1 MKTIL
6 FYSLSVILIL
16 AGCNTSKNARN
27 NISQE
32 EMAVLAA
39 SAVNNHNFVLEA
51 DYVIPR
57 VGPSIFVSSNTN
69 FIAING
75 NKATIQL
82 ALSSQFSGPNGIGG
96 ITLDGN
102 ISNEKITTDKK
113 GNIYYTANVQGAV
126 LSASISLT
134 LPNGTDRCT
143 ATVTPNFS
151 GNIITFSGHIVP
163 TNMSDV
169 YKGQAY

>member
-1 MKTIL
+1 MKTLII
-6 FYSLSVILIL
+6 FSLSIIVVLT
-16 AGCNTSKNARN
+16 GCNSSRNIRN
-27 NISQE
+27 NMSQE
-32 EMAVLAA
+32 ELVTLAA
-39 SAVNNHNFVLEA
+39 AAVNNHNFVLEA
-51 DYVIPR
+51 DYIIPR

-69 FIAING
+69 FIAIQG

-82 ALSSQFSGPNGIGG
+82 ALNSQFSGPNGIGG

-102 ISNEKITTDKK
+102 ITNEKITTDKK
-113 GNIYYTANVQGAV
+113 GNIYYTSNVQGAV

-163 TNMSDV
+163 TTMSNV

>member
-1 MKTIL
+1 MKTLL
-6 FYSLSVILIL
+6 FYSITLIL
-16 AGCNTSKNARN
+16 TLTSCSTTQNIKN

-32 EMAVLAA
+32 QMATLATQ
-39 SAVNNHNFVLEA
+39 AVENKNFVLEA
-51 DYVIPR
+51 DYIIPR
-57 VGPSIFVSSNTN
+57 IGPSIFVSSNTN
-69 FIAING
+69 FISIQN

-82 ALSSQFSGPNGIGG
+82 ALSYQYSGPNGLGG

-102 ISNEKITTDKK
+102 ITNEKITTDKK

-126 LSASISLT
+126 LSATISLT
-134 LPNGTDRCT
+134 LPNGTNRCT
-143 ATVTPNFS
+143 ATVTPNFN

-163 TNMSDV
+163 SNMSDI